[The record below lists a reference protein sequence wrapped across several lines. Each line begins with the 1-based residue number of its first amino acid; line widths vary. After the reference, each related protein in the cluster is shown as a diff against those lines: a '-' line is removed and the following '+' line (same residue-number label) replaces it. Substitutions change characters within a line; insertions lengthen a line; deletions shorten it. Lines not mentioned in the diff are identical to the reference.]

1 MSTIPVKIG
10 IAGLGNVGEEVAR
23 QILNGFR
30 TKDEIYPLELIGVSY
45 KSRSKKRNL
54 DLSGIKFYED
64 AVSIAK
70 DKEIDLVIELIGG
83 ETGIAKEL
91 CETTLRNH
99 KGLITANKALVA
111 NSGHVLANMAEKNNV
126 FFAFEASVAGGIPI
140 LKIVRE
146 SLAANKINRMAG
158 ILNGTANYILSE
170 MENTKG
176 DFNIILKDAQ
186 DKGFAEQ
193 DPSFD
198 IDGIDAA
205 HKISILSAIAFG
217 KLPSLDSMEIKGIR
231 NIRSND
237 MDYCEELGFKI
248 RLLGVASETKNK
260 QLNCSVQPWLVPNNN
275 TLASVVGPMNAIE
288 INSNLTGPVLI
299 TGAGAGSG
307 PTASAVLSDVI
318 DFAAGRKSLSFSRS
332 AANIIISKKTTS
344 FEKPTRY
351 YIRLSVVDQSGVLA
365 ELTAIFRD
373 NNISIESFIQKGISD
388 DKSAQLVIL
397 THSTDHEKIKSASLS
412 INELK
417 IVLAEPICLPIY
429 E

>member
-1 MSTIPVKIG
+1 MSTNPVKIG

-30 TKDEIYPLELIGVSY
+30 IKDEIYPLELIGVSY
-45 KSRSKKRNL
+45 KSQSKKRNL

-70 DKEIDLVIELIGG
+70 DQEIDLVIELIGG

-91 CETTLRNH
+91 CETSLRNH

-111 NSGHVLANMAEKNNV
+111 NSGHVLADMAEKNNL

-146 SLAANKINRMAG
+146 SLSANKINRMAG
-158 ILNGTANYILSE
+158 ILNGTANYILTE

-217 KLPSLDSMEIKGIR
+217 KLPSLGSMEIKGIR

-260 QLNCSVQPWLVPNNN
+260 QLNCSVQPWLVPNDN
-275 TLASVVGPMNAIE
+275 TLASVLGPMNAIE

-332 AANIIISKKTTS
+332 AANIIVSKKATS

-373 NNISIESFIQKGISD
+373 YNISIESFIQKGISD

-397 THSTDHEKIKSASLS
+397 THSTDHDKIKNASLS

>member
-1 MSTIPVKIG
+1 MSTNPVKIG

-30 TKDEIYPLELIGVSY
+30 IKDEIYPLELIGVSY

-91 CETTLRNH
+91 CETSLRNH

-111 NSGHVLANMAEKNNV
+111 NSGHVLADMAEKNNL

-146 SLAANKINRMAG
+146 SLSANKINRMAG
-158 ILNGTANYILSE
+158 ILNGTANYILTE

-193 DPSFD
+193 DSSFD

-275 TLASVVGPMNAIE
+275 TLASVMGPMNAIE

-332 AANIIISKKTTS
+332 AANIIVSKKATS

-373 NNISIESFIQKGISD
+373 YNISIESFIQKGISD

-397 THSTDHEKIKSASLS
+397 THSTDHDKIKNASLS

>member
-1 MSTIPVKIG
+1 VSTNPVKIG

-30 TKDEIYPLELIGVSY
+30 IKDEIYPLELIGVSY
-45 KSRSKKRNL
+45 KSQSKKRKL

-70 DKEIDLVIELIGG
+70 DQEIDLVIELIGG

-91 CETTLRNH
+91 CETSLRNH

-111 NSGHVLANMAEKNNV
+111 NSGHVLADMAEKNNL

-217 KLPSLDSMEIKGIR
+217 KLPSIDSMEIKGIR

-275 TLASVVGPMNAIE
+275 TLASVMGPMNAIE

-332 AANIIISKKTTS
+332 AANIIVSKKATS

-373 NNISIESFIQKGISD
+373 YNISIESFIQKGISD

-397 THSTDHEKIKSASLS
+397 THSTDHDKIKNASLS

>member
-111 NSGHVLANMAEKNNV
+111 NSGHVLADMAEKNNV

>member
-1 MSTIPVKIG
+1 MSTNPVKIG

-30 TKDEIYPLELIGVSY
+30 IKDEIYPLELIGVSY
-45 KSRSKKRNL
+45 KSQSKKRNL

-91 CETTLRNH
+91 CETSLRNR
-99 KGLITANKALVA
+99 KGFITANKALVA
-111 NSGHVLANMAEKNNV
+111 NSGNLLADLAEKNNL

-146 SLAANKINRMAG
+146 SLSANKINRMAG

-217 KLPSLDSMEIKGIR
+217 KLPSLNSMEIKGIR

-260 QLNCSVQPWLVPNNN
+260 DLNCSVQPWLVPNNN
-275 TLASVVGPMNAIE
+275 TLASVIGPMNAIE

-332 AANIIISKKTTS
+332 APIGVPK
-344 FEKPTRY
+344 
-351 YIRLSVVDQSGVLA
+351 LS
-365 ELTAIFRD
+365 RW
-373 NNISIESFIQKGISD
+373 
-388 DKSAQLVIL
+388 
-397 THSTDHEKIKSASLS
+397 
-412 INELK
+412 
-417 IVLAEPICLPIY
+417 
-429 E
+429 

>member
-1 MSTIPVKIG
+1 MSTNPVKIG

-30 TKDEIYPLELIGVSY
+30 IKDEIYPLELIGVSY
-45 KSRSKKRNL
+45 KSQSKKRKL

-70 DKEIDLVIELIGG
+70 DQEIDLVIELIGG

-91 CETTLRNH
+91 CETSLRNH

-111 NSGHVLANMAEKNNV
+111 NSGHVLADMAEKNNL

-217 KLPSLDSMEIKGIR
+217 KLPSIDSMEIKGIR

-275 TLASVVGPMNAIE
+275 TLASVMGPMNAIE

-332 AANIIISKKTTS
+332 AANIIVSKKATS

-373 NNISIESFIQKGISD
+373 YNISIESFIQKGISD

-397 THSTDHEKIKSASLS
+397 THSTDHDKIKNASLS

>member
-1 MSTIPVKIG
+1 MSTNPVKIG

-30 TKDEIYPLELIGVSY
+30 IKDEIYPLELIGVSY

-91 CETTLRNH
+91 CETSLRNH

-111 NSGHVLANMAEKNNV
+111 NSGHVLADMAEKNNL

-146 SLAANKINRMAG
+146 SLSANKINRMAG
-158 ILNGTANYILSE
+158 ILNGTANYILTE

-217 KLPSLDSMEIKGIR
+217 KLPSLGSMEIKGIR
-231 NIRSND
+231 NIRSNN

-275 TLASVVGPMNAIE
+275 TLASVMGPMNAIE

-332 AANIIISKKTTS
+332 AANIIVSKKATS

-373 NNISIESFIQKGISD
+373 YNISIESFIQKGISD

-397 THSTDHEKIKSASLS
+397 THSTDHDKIKNASLS

>member
-1 MSTIPVKIG
+1 MSTNPVKIG

-30 TKDEIYPLELIGVSY
+30 IKDEIYPLELIGVSY
-45 KSRSKKRNL
+45 KSQSKKRKL

-70 DKEIDLVIELIGG
+70 DQEIDLVIELIGG

-111 NSGHVLANMAEKNNV
+111 NSGHVLADMAEKNNL

-217 KLPSLDSMEIKGIR
+217 KLPSLGSMEIKGIR

-275 TLASVVGPMNAIE
+275 TLASVMGPMNAIE

-332 AANIIISKKTTS
+332 AANIIVSKKATS

-373 NNISIESFIQKGISD
+373 YNISIESFIQKGISD

-397 THSTDHEKIKSASLS
+397 THSTDHDKIKNASLS